1 MNSNEVIAFAFAIKN
16 RWSLMSSRWAV
27 TKWFNP
33 LAPAVWVP
41 PKIRFNVF
49 DSFTERQQWVHKCA
63 VLCAWSIRFRRIM
76 ENWILYVCILIIW
89 IYLTHLLTMRRFFC
103 VLSSNSYPIPY
114 ISRNAWI
121 RAEFS
126 RCISIQLWLKLGG
139 RLIRIIHARAL
150 LISMAYENE
159 SHIIW
164 CGSLNKTDSR
174 WFDRQQQ

>member
-1 MNSNEVIAFAFAIKN
+1 MVFDV
-16 RWSLMSSRWAV
+16 SRWAV

-89 IYLTHLLTMRRFFC
+89 IYLTHLLTIFLRPIFKFLPYTIHQQECVNKSRVQSLYIDSAVAQIWWTVNPYYSCSRIAHFNGLRKRIAYHLMRF
-103 VLSSNSYPIPY
+103 
-114 ISRNAWI
+114 A
-121 RAEFS
+121 
-126 RCISIQLWLKLGG
+126 
-139 RLIRIIHARAL
+139 
-150 LISMAYENE
+150 
-159 SHIIW
+159 
-164 CGSLNKTDSR
+164 
-174 WFDRQQQ
+174 